1 MSSHERPDLTA
12 FADLQLL
19 VRNLAEELAGFRRRA
34 LQAET
39 RLKEMDRVASS
50 GGVSSARVVALEKEN
65 RQLRERLEAATTRVR
80 AVLERV
86 RFVRQQH
93 GGAGPAAP
101 DR

>member
-1 MSSHERPDLTA
+1 MASSSERPDLAA
-12 FADLQLL
+12 FAELQHL
-19 VRNLAEELAGFRRRA
+19 VRSLTEELAGFRRRA

-39 RLKEMDRVASS
+39 RLKETERVTSS

-65 RQLRERLEAATTRVR
+65 RVLRERLEAATTKVR
-80 AVLERV
+80 AVLDRV

-93 GGAGPAAP
+93 GGAGPA